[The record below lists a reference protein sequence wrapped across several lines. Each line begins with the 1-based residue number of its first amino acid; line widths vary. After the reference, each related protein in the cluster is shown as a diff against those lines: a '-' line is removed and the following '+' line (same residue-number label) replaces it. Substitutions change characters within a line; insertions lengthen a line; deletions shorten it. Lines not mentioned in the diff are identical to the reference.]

1 MEENAVPWLI
11 VHRAGE
17 NRRRLK
23 AALGSTAD
31 YVEID
36 VWADGGRVES
46 RHDALLH
53 RRVPFIVQRH
63 RLPRLH
69 VPGGWFGPWGRIWL
83 DEVRAPDRLFLDIK
97 DPSPGVVDRIVAALR
112 QSGSLGG
119 ATASSLLWDQL
130 DSLAEA
136 GIRPFYTIA
145 PSSQPGRDGGD
156 GTNRSWEAYERRC
169 AEGRG
174 GDGESLH
181 RRLATAER
189 LAWLRSEGLRAL
201 CYTVNDF
208 EEGVGLLEQGAGG
221 LISDRL
227 DLIARWRD
235 RLERRRA

>member
-11 VHRAGE
+11 VHRGGE

-36 VWADGGRVES
+36 VWADGGRVEA

-63 RLPRLH
+63 RLPLLH
-69 VPGGWFGPWGRIWL
+69 VPGGWFGPWGRVWL
-83 DEVRAPDRLFLDIK
+83 DEVRAPERLFLDIK
-97 DPSPGVVDRIVAALR
+97 DPAPGAVDRIVAALR
-112 QSGSLGG
+112 QSGSLAG
-119 ATASSLLWDQL
+119 ATASSLLWEQL
-130 DSLAEA
+130 DRLAEA
-136 GIRPFYTIA
+136 GIWPFYTIA
-145 PSSQPGRDGGD
+145 PSRHGGGD
-156 GTNRSWEAYERRC
+156 RSWAAYERRC

-174 GDGESLH
+174 GDGVSLH